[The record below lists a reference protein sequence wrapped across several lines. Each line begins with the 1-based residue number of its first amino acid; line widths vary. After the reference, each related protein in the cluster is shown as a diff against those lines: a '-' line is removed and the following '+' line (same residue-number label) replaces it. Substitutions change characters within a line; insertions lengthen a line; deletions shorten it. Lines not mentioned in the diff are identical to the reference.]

1 MEDIF
6 FSGLMGRERLGDDS
20 NVLIAH
26 FISIVIPSALPQ
38 SIRHLILEFG
48 DPYPRGSLEINP
60 SHESSLFYFIESK
73 RPSMLV
79 TYGCIINYSPN

>member
-6 FSGLMGRERLGDDS
+6 FHGLRGKEWPGDDS
-20 NVLIAH
+20 NALIAC

-38 SIRHLILEFG
+38 IIRHLILEFG

-60 SHESSLFYFIESK
+60 SREPSLFYFIESK
-73 RPSMLV
+73 RPSVLV